1 MILSKTQVIFFVII
15 ILAFLHSMA
24 FFDYNLP
31 LFIFFAY
38 LWNFNKAARLQ
49 VFYLIL
55 LSVIVDCLYVL
66 YHTKIFDLK
75 RAFIVG
81 QESWTQSKVYFQFIK
96 VSFSI
101 NLMIKIMLLLWIV
114 IKKKD
119 IKDRINFNDISKS
132 LSELLFIN

>member
-1 MILSKTQVIFFVII
+1 MLFFVII
-15 ILAFLHSMA
+15 ILSFLHSMA

-38 LWNFNKAARLQ
+38 LWNFNKAARIQ
-49 VFYLIL
+49 VFYVIF

-66 YHTKIFDLK
+66 YHTKIFDIK

-81 QESWTQSKVYFQFIK
+81 QESWTQSKFYFQFIK

-101 NLMIKIMLLLWIV
+101 NLMVKIMLLLWIV

-132 LSELLFIN
+132 LSDLLFIN